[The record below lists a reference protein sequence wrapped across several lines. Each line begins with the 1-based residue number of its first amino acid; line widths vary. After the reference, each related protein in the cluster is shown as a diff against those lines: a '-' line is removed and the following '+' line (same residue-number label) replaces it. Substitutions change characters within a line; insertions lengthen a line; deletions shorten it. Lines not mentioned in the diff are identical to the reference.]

1 MKNPPVLQSAGIGFA
16 ARDEKDTASVA
27 AAQQQ
32 DRVRSGFRN
41 IVAQFNLISRQ
52 RQRQFSGGDGGEDS
66 CVAGGTSVLLGCCS
80 GIAPALL
87 RRCERVGPLGIPRT
101 TVVHPLY
108 NRCTRLIPALG
119 IGAAHMGTSASLRCF
134 HRAPEW
140 YRLHRRGRSS
150 HYMRG
155 AGISVRGAC
164 ARVET
169 D

>member
-16 ARDEKDTASVA
+16 ARDEKATASVA

-52 RQRQFSGGDGGEDS
+52 RQRQFNSGDSAEDS
-66 CVAGGTSVLLGCCS
+66 CVAGGASVLLGCCS
-80 GIAPALL
+80 GVAPALL
-87 RRCERVGPLGIPRT
+87 RGCERVGPLGIPRT

-119 IGAAHMGTSASLRCF
+119 IGAAQMGTSAALRHF
-134 HRAPEW
+134 HRASAW
-140 YRLHRRGRSS
+140 HRLHWRGHPS
-150 HYMRG
+150 HPMRG
-155 AGISVRGAC
+155 PGISVRGAC

>member
-16 ARDEKDTASVA
+16 ARDEKVTASVA

-32 DRVRSGFRN
+32 DRVLSGFRN

-87 RRCERVGPLGIPRT
+87 RCCERVGPLGIPRT

-108 NRCTRLIPALG
+108 TPYPSLGHRCCSNGDFG
-119 IGAAHMGTSASLRCF
+119 ILTVFPSSPG
-134 HRAPEW
+134 W
-140 YRLHRRGRSS
+140 YRLHRRGGSS

-155 AGISVRGAC
+155 AG
-164 ARVET
+164 
-169 D
+169 